1 MAASNA
7 LHQCMMS
14 DYGCVSRGLRVL
26 LDVYRQAN
34 LPVRHIRKC
43 RLQLCFINTSLR
55 CQCNLVTRP
64 APEEAHSW
72 TLDVWDSCKPVQTL
86 TLTEGGIC

>member
-43 RLQLCFINTSLR
+43 RLQLCFINTSTQVSVQPCDTACAR
-55 CQCNLVTRP
+55 RSAFV
-64 APEEAHSW
+64 
-72 TLDVWDSCKPVQTL
+72 DVGCLGQL
-86 TLTEGGIC
+86 